1 MNSGIRLYGLFA
13 GAGRGPCGKRRPVV
27 MTLLIGTL
35 WLTILNRASITAAD
49 VAGQ

>member
-13 GAGRGPCGKRRPVV
+13 VAGRGSCGKPRPVA

-35 WLTILNRASITAAD
+35 WLTI
-49 VAGQ
+49 